1 MNRRKAPYDKYRE
14 RFGVLIRPSG
24 RMEIVQLG
32 FDGGSEEL
40 LDALET
46 YFEGD
51 IEYAR
56 NAEEELAYITR
67 EGAFD
72 EGRPRNEAATY
83 FAGIGTYGDCIV
95 LPKRQ
100 GGERVTWSRTESYK
114 IMVRLECD
122 WKWFCEYSANPKKY
136 NFKNK
141 NAERA

>member
-56 NAEEELAYITR
+56 NAEEGLAYITR

-141 NAERA
+141 NATRA

>member
-56 NAEEELAYITR
+56 NAEEGLAYITR

-122 WKWFCEYSANPKKY
+122 WKWFCEYSANPEKY
-136 NFKNK
+136 NFRKK
-141 NAERA
+141 NAAKA

>member
-1 MNRRKAPYDKYRE
+1 MENVKE
-14 RFGVLIRPSG
+14 RFAVLIRPTG
-24 RMEIVQLG
+24 RFELVQIG
-32 FDGGSEEL
+32 FDGGSQTI
-40 LDALET
+40 LDALVE
-46 YFEGD
+46 YFDGQ
-51 IEYAR
+51 IEWAR
-56 NAEEELAYITR
+56 TSDGYAYITR

-114 IMVRLECD
+114 IKVRLECD
-122 WKWFCEYSANPKKY
+122 WSWYREYSANPKKY
-136 NFKNK
+136 NFKIK

>member
-14 RFGVLIRPSG
+14 RFGVLLRPSG

-40 LDALET
+40 LDALEK
-46 YFEGD
+46 YFGGA

-56 NAEEELAYITR
+56 PSDGNAYITR

-114 IMVRLECD
+114 IKVRLECD
-122 WKWFCEYSANPKKY
+122 WSWYREYSANPKKY

>member
-56 NAEEELAYITR
+56 NAEEGLAYITR

-95 LPKRQ
+95 PPKRQ

-141 NAERA
+141 NATRA

>member
-1 MNRRKAPYDKYRE
+1 MRRKAPYDKYRE

-56 NAEEELAYITR
+56 NAEEGLAYITR

-141 NAERA
+141 NATRA

>member
-1 MNRRKAPYDKYRE
+1 MRRKAPYDKYRE

-56 NAEEELAYITR
+56 NAEEGLAYITR

-100 GGERVTWSRTESYK
+100 GGERVTWLRTESYK

-122 WKWFCEYSANPKKY
+122 WKWFCECSANPKKY

-141 NAERA
+141 NATRA

>member
-1 MNRRKAPYDKYRE
+1 MRRKAPYDKYRE

-40 LDALET
+40 LDALEK

-56 NAEEELAYITR
+56 NAEEGLAYITR

-83 FAGIGTYGDCIV
+83 FAGIGTYDDCIV

-141 NAERA
+141 NATRA

>member
-1 MNRRKAPYDKYRE
+1 MRRKAPYDKHRE

-40 LDALET
+40 LDALEK
-46 YFEGD
+46 YFGGA

-56 NAEEELAYITR
+56 TSDGNAYITR

-95 LPKRQ
+95 LPKRNN
-100 GGERVTWSRTESYK
+100 GERVTWSRVESYK
-114 IMVRLECD
+114 IKVRLECD
-122 WKWFCEYSANPKKY
+122 WSGYCEHCANPHKY